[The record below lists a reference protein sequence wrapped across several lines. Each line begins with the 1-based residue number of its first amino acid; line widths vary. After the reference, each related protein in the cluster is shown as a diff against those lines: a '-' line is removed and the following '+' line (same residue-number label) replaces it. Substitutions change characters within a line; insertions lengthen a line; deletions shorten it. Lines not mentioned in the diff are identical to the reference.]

1 MRKLSEGLTV
11 IVLAALV
18 GVGCGRRPDRV
29 APPGHEGAGADA
41 PEVAGAEGEAAKPP
55 FPTKALPEVADV
67 LSKGGPV
74 LTKQDLL
81 NWKAGMKALD
91 ELEGDEIEAAL
102 KKLGYAGVNDFLG
115 KMGRA
120 QAPFLVIKGLV
131 AVEALDS
138 DPVAGVL
145 GGQTR
150 KMSLSMT
157 KTLIEM
163 NKLTRKD
170 LELAYDNWDIY
181 ADTMG
186 D

>member
-1 MRKLSEGLTV
+1 MRNLSEGLTV

-18 GVGCGRRPDRV
+18 AVGCVRKPGGPDRV
-29 APPGHEGAGADA
+29 APPGDEGAGTGA
-41 PEVAGAEGEAAKPP
+41 PGEAAKPP
-55 FPTKALPEVADV
+55 FPAKPLAEVADV
-67 LSKGGPV
+67 LSKGDPV

-102 KKLGYAGVNDFLG
+102 KKLGYAGLHDFLG

-138 DPVAGVL
+138 EPVAGVL
-145 GGQTR
+145 GGQAR
-150 KMSLSMT
+150 KMSLGMT
-157 KTLIEM
+157 RTLIEM
-163 NKLTRKD
+163 NKLTRED
-170 LELAYDNWDIY
+170 LDLGYENWDIY
-181 ADTMG
+181 AETMG